1 MAQLDQRHESSAQD
15 LQGFDLRS
23 YIRDLHDY
31 PGPGVTF
38 RDITPLLVDPTA
50 LRAAISQLAKLVPQ
64 GTELI
69 AGMEARGFIFGA
81 ALAQHLGLGFVP
93 IRKAG
98 KLPPPVKSFTYD
110 LEYGQATVELRD
122 GTVSPGAKV
131 VLLDDVL
138 ATGGTA
144 EAGAELLEQVG
155 ADVVGAIFLLELTG
169 LNGRDR
175 LAGRAVSTVM
185 VL

>member
-1 MAQLDQRHESSAQD
+1 MENATSTSLVD
-15 LQGFDLRS
+15 LDLRG
-23 YIRDLHDY
+23 YIRDLPDY
-31 PGPGVTF
+31 PSAGITF
-38 RDITPLLVDPTA
+38 RDITPLLVAPQA
-50 LRAAISQLAKLVPQ
+50 LSAAIEQLAALVPA

-81 ALAQHLGLGFVP
+81 ALAQHMGLGFVP

-155 ADVVGAIFLLELTG
+155 AEVVRAIFLLELAG
-169 LNGRDR
+169 LSGRER
-175 LAGRAVSTVM
+175 LAGRAVSTLM

>member
-1 MAQLDQRHESSAQD
+1 MSEQTSVTLN
-15 LQGFDLRS
+15 LRS
-23 YIRDLHDY
+23 YIRDLPDY
-31 PGPGVTF
+31 PSAGITF
-38 RDITPLLVDPTA
+38 RDITPLLVDGDA
-50 LRAAISQLAKLVPQ
+50 LRAAIVQLAELVPA
-64 GTELI
+64 GTQLI

-81 ALAQHLGLGFVP
+81 ALAQHLGIGFVP

-122 GTVSPGAKV
+122 ETLPPGAKV

-144 EAGAELLEQVG
+144 EAGAELLELVG
-155 ADVVGAIFLLELTG
+155 AEVLAVVFLLELAG
-169 LNGRDR
+169 LPGRER
-175 LAGRAVSTVM
+175 LAGRAVSS
-185 VL
+185 VLVL

>member
-1 MAQLDQRHESSAQD
+1 MTSTTGLD
-15 LQGFDLRS
+15 FNLRS
-23 YIRDLHDY
+23 YIRDLPDY
-31 PGPGVTF
+31 PSQGITF
-38 RDITPLLVDPTA
+38 RDITPLLVDPGA
-50 LRAAISQLAKLVPQ
+50 LRAAIEQLAELIPAE
-64 GTELI
+64 TELI

-81 ALAQHLGLGFVP
+81 ALAQHMGLGFVP

-98 KLPPPVKSFTYD
+98 KLPPPVRSFTYD

-122 GTVSPGAKV
+122 GTVSPGAKI

-155 ADVVGAIFLLELTG
+155 AQVVAAVFLLELAG
-169 LNGRDR
+169 LSGRDR
-175 LAGRAVSTVM
+175 LAGRAVSTLM

>member
-1 MAQLDQRHESSAQD
+1 MASLDQAQESSAVD
-15 LQGFDLRS
+15 LPGFDLRS
-23 YIRDLHDY
+23 YIRDLPNY
-31 PGPGVTF
+31 PSPGITF
-38 RDITPLLVDPTA
+38 RDITPLLVDPGA
-50 LRAAISQLAKLVPQ
+50 LRVAIAKLADLIPA

-122 GTVSPGAKV
+122 GTVSPGTKV

-155 ADVVGAIFLLELTG
+155 ADVVGAIFLLELEG
-169 LNGRDR
+169 LNGRER
-175 LAGRAVSTVM
+175 LAGRAVSAVM

>member
-1 MAQLDQRHESSAQD
+1 MSTAALD
-15 LQGFDLRS
+15 LNLRE
-23 YIRDLHDY
+23 YIRDLPDY
-31 PGPGVTF
+31 PSAGITF
-38 RDITPLLVDPTA
+38 RDITPLLVSPQA
-50 LRAAISQLAKLVPQ
+50 LQAAIEQLATLIPE

-81 ALAQHLGLGFVP
+81 ALAQHMGLGFVP

-155 ADVVGAIFLLELTG
+155 AEVAGAVFLLELAGLTG
-169 LNGRDR
+169 RER
-175 LAGRAVSTVM
+175 LAGRAVSALM

>member
-1 MAQLDQRHESSAQD
+1 MSEQTSVTLN
-15 LQGFDLRS
+15 LRS
-23 YIRDLHDY
+23 YIRDLPDY
-31 PGPGVTF
+31 PSAGITF
-38 RDITPLLVDPTA
+38 RDITPLLVDGDA
-50 LRAAISQLAKLVPQ
+50 LRAALVQLAELVPADTQ
-64 GTELI
+64 LI

-81 ALAQHLGLGFVP
+81 ALAQHLGIGFVP

-122 GTVSPGAKV
+122 ETLPPGAKV

-144 EAGAELLEQVG
+144 EAGAELLELVG
-155 ADVVGAIFLLELTG
+155 AEVLAVVFLLELAG
-169 LNGRDR
+169 LPGRER
-175 LAGRAVSTVM
+175 LAGRAVSS
-185 VL
+185 VLVL

>member
-1 MAQLDQRHESSAQD
+1 MSEQTSVTLN
-15 LQGFDLRS
+15 LRS
-23 YIRDLHDY
+23 YIRDLPDY
-31 PGPGVTF
+31 PIAGITF
-38 RDITPLLVDPTA
+38 RDITPLLVDGDA
-50 LRAAISQLAKLVPQ
+50 LRAAIVQLAELVPA
-64 GTELI
+64 GTQLI

-81 ALAQHLGLGFVP
+81 ALAQHLGIGFVP

-122 GTVSPGAKV
+122 ETLPPGAKV

-144 EAGAELLEQVG
+144 EAGAELLELVG
-155 ADVVGAIFLLELTG
+155 AEVLAVVFLLELAG
-169 LNGRDR
+169 LPGRER
-175 LAGRAVSTVM
+175 LAGRAVSS
-185 VL
+185 VLVL

>member
-1 MAQLDQRHESSAQD
+1 MSEQTSVTLN
-15 LQGFDLRS
+15 LRS
-23 YIRDLHDY
+23 YIRDLPDY
-31 PGPGVTF
+31 PSAGITF
-38 RDITPLLVDPTA
+38 RDITPLLVDGDA
-50 LRAAISQLAKLVPQ
+50 LRAAIVQLAELVPADTQ
-64 GTELI
+64 LI

-81 ALAQHLGLGFVP
+81 ALAQHLGIGFVP

-122 GTVSPGAKV
+122 ETLPPGAKV

-144 EAGAELLEQVG
+144 EAGAELLELVG
-155 ADVVGAIFLLELTG
+155 AEVLAVVFLLELAG
-169 LNGRDR
+169 LPGRER
-175 LAGRAVSTVM
+175 LAGRAVSS
-185 VL
+185 VLVL

>member
-1 MAQLDQRHESSAQD
+1 MSVPTANFLD
-15 LQGFDLRS
+15 LDLRAH
-23 YIRDLHDY
+23 IRDLPDY
-31 PGPGVTF
+31 PSPGITF
-38 RDITPLLVDPTA
+38 RDITPLLVDPDA
-50 LRAAISQLAKLVPQ
+50 LSAATVQLAQLVPED
-64 GTELI
+64 TELI

-98 KLPPPVKSFTYD
+98 KLPPPVKSYTYE

-122 GTVSPGAKV
+122 GTVAPGAKV

-155 ADVVGAIFLLELTG
+155 AQVLSAIFLLELAG
-169 LNGRDR
+169 LDGRDR
-175 LAGRAVSTVM
+175 LAGRAVSALM